1 MVCPNGFG
9 SLAGNCVKGQ
19 VRIPP
24 SLLTKPVVIQEI
36 NDLVE
41 RHKKMFGNPP
51 IQNYE
56 VIEILKKYEN
66 PNKIKMLMGGRKRKT
81 HKKRTHKRKRSNKT
95 NRRRRH

>member
-1 MVCPNGFG
+1 MECPNNFG
-9 SLAGNCVKGQ
+9 LVAGNCVKGP

-24 SLLTKPVVIQEI
+24 SLLRNPVAIQEI
-36 NDLVE
+36 NNLVE
-41 RHKKMFGNPP
+41 KHNNMFDKPP
-51 IQNYE
+51 ITKFE